1 MTRIIL
7 FLNKC
12 VPKMIAVAIIL
23 VIAILCLE
31 WYRGWKNRQLKE
43 LKKGSRKKAHGIIF
57 GKLGIKFVFSPWD
70 KEGHVGIFAASGT
83 GKTSAC
89 LIPTIRSI
97 SEKHVKSYTYA
108 IDISGDISKNCPD
121 VPYKLEYAPEKPD
134 TPPYNIFAPIDA
146 LDEIEDKY
154 EALEQLAFLLMPE
167 KVNMNDNARFFLVNG
182 RKILT
187 ASLIAFYPVGM
198 DFISICERIVQSS
211 WQELFRDIDNTG
223 NIDAIRYINGF
234 EGANEANTAGCK
246 QSCDDALKLFA
257 TNGKI
262 KRSIRRPKRGEKSV
276 EPKMIE
282 HSNIFVVIGE
292 DKLSLYAPLMN
303 ILTSQ
308 LMEYVGTRKV
318 TKNSPC
324 ILLCLDELASLHI
337 DGELILDGVRR
348 FRKRKCRLIL
358 LMQNTA
364 DLNIL
369 YGADVTRA
377 ILANLKYKVLLGGT
391 GLGEPESQ
399 KYFAEL
405 IGYKDST
412 KHSTS
417 SNAKQTTHTESEA
430 KEWVI
435 EPAELDRQGKD
446 TVILIAAD
454 EPDGYLKLKKN
465 YYFKR

>member
-7 FLNKC
+7 FLNEC
-12 VPKMIAVAIIL
+12 VPKMVAVAIIL

-31 WYRGWKNRQLKE
+31 WYRDWKNRQLKE

-57 GKLGIKFVFSPWD
+57 GKQGIRLVYSPED
-70 KEGHVGIFAASGT
+70 KEGHVGVFSASGT
-83 GKTSAC
+83 GKTASVG
-89 LIPTIRSI
+89 IPSLRAWHGT
-97 SEKHVKSYTYA
+97 SYT
-108 IDISGDISKNCPD
+108 IDISGDICKNCPD
-121 VPYKLEYAPEKPD
+121 MPHKLVYAPENPD
-134 TPPYNIFAPIDA
+134 TAPYDIFAPIDD
-146 LDEIEDKY
+146 LDATEDKY

-167 KVNMNDNARFFLVNG
+167 EVNMNDNARFFLVNG

-198 DFISICERIVQSS
+198 DFIPICERIVQSS
-211 WQELFRDIDNTG
+211 WQELFRDIDNTE
-223 NIDAIRYINGF
+223 NIDAMRYINGF

-262 KRSIRRPKRGEKSV
+262 KRSIRRPKKGEKSV
-276 EPKMIE
+276 EPKKIE
-282 HSNIFVVIGE
+282 HNNIFVVVGE

-308 LMEYVGTRKV
+308 IMQYIGTREVQKS
-318 TKNSPC
+318 SPA
-324 ILLCLDELASLHI
+324 ILLFLDEYGSLKL
-337 DGELILDGVRR
+337 DKELILDAVRR
-348 FRKRKCRLIL
+348 FRKRRCRIMV
-358 LMQNTA
+358 LMQNTV
-364 DLNIL
+364 DLNLL
-369 YGADVTRA
+369 YGADATRA
-377 ILANLKYKVLLGGT
+377 ILSNLKYKVLLG

-399 KYFAEL
+399 KYFASL

-435 EPAELDRQGKD
+435 EPADLDRQGKD
-446 TVILIAAD
+446 TVILIASD
-454 EPDGYLKLKKN
+454 EPEGYMKLKKN

>member
-7 FLNKC
+7 FLNEC
-12 VPKMIAVAIIL
+12 VPKMVAVAIIL

-31 WYRGWKNRQLKE
+31 WYRSWKDRQLKE
-43 LKKGSRKKAHGIIF
+43 LKKGTRKKAHGIIF
-57 GKLGIKFVFSPWD
+57 GKKGWKLVYSPEQA
-70 KEGHVGIFAASGT
+70 EGHVGVFSASGT
-83 GKTSAC
+83 GKTASIG
-89 LIPTIRSI
+89 IPTLRAW
-97 SEKHVKSYTYA
+97 KGTSYT
-108 IDISGDISKNCPD
+108 IDISGDIERNCPD
-121 VPYKLEYAPEKPD
+121 MPHKLVYAPEKPD
-134 TPPYNIFAPIDA
+134 TTPYNIFAPIDD
-146 LDEIEDKY
+146 LDATEDKN

-167 KVNMNDNARFFLVNG
+167 EPNMNDNARFFLVNG

-187 ASLIAFYPVGM
+187 ASFIGYYFQGM
-198 DFISICERIVQSS
+198 DFIEIAEKIVESS

-223 NIDAIRYINGF
+223 NIDAIRYVNGF

-262 KRSIRRPKRGEKSV
+262 KRSIRRPKKGEKSV
-276 EPKMIE
+276 EPKKIE
-282 HSNIFVVIGE
+282 QNNIFVILGE
-292 DKLSLYAPLMN
+292 EKLSLYAPLTN

-308 LMEYVGTRKV
+308 ILSYISTREVQK
-318 TKNSPC
+318 KSSPA
-324 ILLCLDELASLHI
+324 ILLFLDEYGSLKL
-337 DGELILDGVRR
+337 DKELILDAVRR
-348 FRKRKCRLIL
+348 FRKRRCRIMV
-358 LMQNTA
+358 LMQNTV
-364 DLNIL
+364 DLNLL
-369 YGADVTRA
+369 YGADATRA
-377 ILANLKYKVLLGGT
+377 ILSNLKYKVLLG

-399 KYFAEL
+399 KYFASL

>member
-1 MTRIIL
+1 VTRIIL
-7 FLNKC
+7 FLNEC
-12 VPKMIAVAIIL
+12 VPKMVAVAIIL
-23 VIAILCLE
+23 GIAILCLE

-57 GKLGIKFVFSPWD
+57 GKQGIRLVYSPED
-70 KEGHVGIFAASGT
+70 KEGHVGVFSASGT
-83 GKTSAC
+83 GKTASIG
-89 LIPTIRSI
+89 IPTLRAW
-97 SEKHVKSYTYA
+97 KGTSYT
-108 IDISGDISKNCPD
+108 IDISGDICKNCPD
-121 VPYKLEYAPEKPD
+121 MPHKLVYAPEKPD
-134 TPPYNIFAPIDA
+134 TTPYNIFAPIDD

-167 KVNMNDNARFFLVNG
+167 ELNMNDNARFFLVNG

-187 ASLIAFYPVGM
+187 ASLIAFYSKGM
-198 DFISICERIVQSS
+198 DFIEIAERIVGSS
-211 WQELFRDIDNTG
+211 WQELFRDIDNTE
-223 NIDAIRYINGF
+223 NIDAMRYINGF

-262 KRSIRRPKRGEKSV
+262 KRSIRRPKKGEQAV
-276 EPKMIE
+276 EPKKIE
-282 HSNIFVVIGE
+282 HNNIFVVVSE

-308 LMEYVGTRKV
+308 LMNYIGTREVQKSSQS
-318 TKNSPC
+318 SPT
-324 ILLCLDELASLHI
+324 ILLFLDEYGSLKL
-337 DGELILDGVRR
+337 DKELILDAVRR
-348 FRKRKCRLIL
+348 FRKRRCRIMV
-358 LMQNTA
+358 LMQNTV
-364 DLNIL
+364 DLNLL
-369 YGADVTRA
+369 YGADATRA
-377 ILANLKYKVLLGGT
+377 ILSNLKYKVLLG

-399 KYFAEL
+399 KYFASL
-405 IGYKDST
+405 IGYKNST

>member
-1 MTRIIL
+1 MKRIIL
-7 FLNKC
+7 FLNEC
-12 VPKMIAVAIIL
+12 VPKMAAVAIIL

-57 GKLGIKFVFSPWD
+57 GKKGRKFVYSPVTA
-70 KEGHVGIFAASGT
+70 EGHVGVFSASGT

-134 TPPYNIFAPIDA
+134 TTPYNIFAPIDD
-146 LDEIEDKY
+146 LDATEDKY

-167 KVNMNDNARFFLVNG
+167 EPNMNDNARFFLVNG

-187 ASLIAFYPVGM
+187 ASLIAFYQKL
-198 DFISICERIVQSS
+198 DFIAICEKVVGSS
-211 WQELFRDIDNTG
+211 YQELFRAIDESQ
-223 NIDAIRYINGF
+223 IEEAIMYINSF
-234 EGANEANTAGCK
+234 ENANPANTAGCK

-262 KRSIRRPKRGEKSV
+262 KRSIRRPKKGEKSV
-276 EPKMIE
+276 EPKKIE
-282 HSNIFVVIGE
+282 HNNIFVVVGE
-292 DKLSLYAPLMN
+292 DKLNLYAPLMN

-318 TKNSPC
+318 TENSPC

-369 YGADVTRA
+369 YGADATRA
-377 ILANLKYKVLLGGT
+377 ILSNLRYKVLLG

-399 KYFAEL
+399 QYFASL
-405 IGYKDST
+405 IGYRNST

-435 EPAELDRQGKD
+435 EPADLDRQGKD
-446 TVILIAAD
+446 TVILIASD
-454 EPDGYLKLKKN
+454 ESDGYMKLKKS
-465 YYFKR
+465 YYFKE

>member
-7 FLNKC
+7 FLNEC
-12 VPKMIAVAIIL
+12 VPKMVAVAIIL
-23 VIAILCLE
+23 VIAMLCLE

-57 GKLGIKFVFSPWD
+57 GKKGWKLVYSPEQAPSGGHIGVFS
-70 KEGHVGIFAASGT
+70 ATGT
-83 GKTSAC
+83 GKSSC
-89 LIPTIRSI
+89 MGIPSLRSW
-97 SEKHVKSYTYA
+97 KGTSYT
-108 IDISGDISKNCPD
+108 IDISGDIEMNCPD
-121 VPYKLEYAPEKPD
+121 MPHKLVYAPEKPD
-134 TPPYNIFAPIDA
+134 TTPYNIFAPIDD

-167 KVNMNDNARFFLVNG
+167 EPNMNDNARFFLVNG

-187 ASLIAFYPVGM
+187 ASLIAFYSKGM
-198 DFISICERIVQSS
+198 DFIEIAERIVGSS
-211 WQELFRDIDNTG
+211 WQELFRDIDNTE
-223 NIDAIRYINGF
+223 NIDAMRYINGF

-246 QSCDDALKLFA
+246 QSADDALKLFS

-262 KRSIRRPKRGEKSV
+262 KRSIRRPKKGEQAV
-276 EPKMIE
+276 EPKKIE
-282 HSNIFVVIGE
+282 YNNIFVVVGE

-308 LMEYVGTRKV
+308 IMQYIGTRKV
-318 TKNSPC
+318 KKNSPSV
-324 ILLCLDELASLHI
+324 LLFLDEFGSLKL
-337 DGELILDGVRR
+337 DSELILDGVRR
-348 FRKRKCRLIL
+348 FRKRRCRIMV
-358 LMQNTA
+358 LMQNTV
-364 DLNIL
+364 DLNLL
-369 YGADVTRA
+369 YGADATRA
-377 ILANLKYKVLLGGT
+377 ILSNLKYKVLLG

-435 EPAELDRQGKD
+435 EPADLDRQGKD

-454 EPDGYLKLKKN
+454 EPDGYMKLKKN

>member
-7 FLNKC
+7 FLNEC
-12 VPKMIAVAIIL
+12 VPKMVAVAIIL
-23 VIAILCLE
+23 GIAILCLE

-57 GKLGIKFVFSPWD
+57 GKQGIRLVYSPED
-70 KEGHVGIFAASGT
+70 KEGHVGVFSASGT
-83 GKTSAC
+83 GKTASIG
-89 LIPTIRSI
+89 IPTLRAW
-97 SEKHVKSYTYA
+97 KGTSYT
-108 IDISGDISKNCPD
+108 IDISGDICKNCPD
-121 VPYKLEYAPEKPD
+121 MPHKLVYAPEKPD
-134 TPPYNIFAPIDA
+134 TTPYNIFAPIDD

-167 KVNMNDNARFFLVNG
+167 ELNMNDNARFFLVNG

-187 ASLIAFYPVGM
+187 ASLIAFYSKGM
-198 DFISICERIVQSS
+198 DFIEIAERIVGSS
-211 WQELFRDIDNTG
+211 WQELFRDIDNTE
-223 NIDAIRYINGF
+223 NIDAMRYINGF

-262 KRSIRRPKRGEKSV
+262 KRSIRRPKKGEQAV
-276 EPKMIE
+276 EPKKIE
-282 HSNIFVVIGE
+282 HNNIFVVVSE

-308 LMEYVGTRKV
+308 LMNYIGTREVQKSSQS
-318 TKNSPC
+318 SPT
-324 ILLCLDELASLHI
+324 ILLFLDEYGSLKL
-337 DGELILDGVRR
+337 DKELILDAVRR
-348 FRKRKCRLIL
+348 FRKRRCRIMV
-358 LMQNTA
+358 LMQNTV
-364 DLNIL
+364 DLNLL
-369 YGADVTRA
+369 YGADATRA
-377 ILANLKYKVLLGGT
+377 ILSNLKYKVLLG

-399 KYFAEL
+399 KYFASL
-405 IGYKDST
+405 IGYKNST

>member
-1 MTRIIL
+1 MVVTRIIL
-7 FLNKC
+7 FLNDC
-12 VPKMIAVAIIL
+12 VPKMVAVSIIL

-57 GKLGIKFVFSPWD
+57 GKQGIRLVYSP
-70 KEGHVGIFAASGT
+70 EESESHVGCFAATGA
-83 GKTSAC
+83 GKTSC
-89 LIPTIRSI
+89 LGIPSLRSWQGT
-97 SEKHVKSYTYA
+97 SYT
-108 IDISGDISKNCPD
+108 IDISGDICKNCPD
-121 VPYKLEYAPEKPD
+121 MPHKLVYAPEKPD
-134 TPPYNIFAPIDA
+134 TSPYNIFAPIDD
-146 LDEIEDKY
+146 LNEIEDKY

-167 KVNMNDNARFFLVNG
+167 EVNMNDNARFFLVNG

-187 ASLIAFYPVGM
+187 ASLIAFYSKGM
-198 DFISICERIVQSS
+198 DFIEIAERIVSSS
-211 WQELFRDIDNTG
+211 WQELFRDIDNTE
-223 NIDAIRYINGF
+223 NMDAIRYINSF

-246 QSCDDALKLFA
+246 QSADDALKLFA

-262 KRSIRRPKRGEKSV
+262 KKSIRRPKKGEQAV
-276 EPKMIE
+276 EPKKIE
-282 HSNIFVVIGE
+282 HNNIFVVVGE

-308 LMEYVGTRKV
+308 IMQYIGTRQVK
-318 TKNSPC
+318 KNSPSV
-324 ILLCLDELASLHI
+324 LLFLDEFGSLKL
-337 DGELILDGVRR
+337 DSELILDGVRR
-348 FRKRKCRLIL
+348 FRKRRCRIMV
-358 LMQNTA
+358 LMQNTV
-364 DLNIL
+364 DLNLL
-369 YGADVTRA
+369 YGDDATRA
-377 ILANLKYKVLLGGT
+377 ILANLKYKVLLGG
-391 GLGEPESQ
+391 LGEPTSQ

-435 EPAELDRQGKD
+435 EPADLDRQGKN

-454 EPDGYLKLKKN
+454 EPDGYMKLKKN
-465 YYFKR
+465 YYF

>member
-1 MTRIIL
+1 MKQIIL
-7 FLNKC
+7 FLNDC
-12 VPKMIAVAIIL
+12 VPKMVAIAIIF
-23 VIAILCLE
+23 VVAILCLE
-31 WYRGWKNRQLKE
+31 WYRGWKDRQLKE
-43 LKKGSRKKAHGIIF
+43 LKKGTRKKAHGIIF
-57 GKLGIKFVFSPWD
+57 GKKGWKLVYSPEQA
-70 KEGHVGIFAASGT
+70 EGHVGVFASSGC
-83 GKTSAC
+83 GKTSA
-89 LIPTIRSI
+89 LGVTSLRSWRGT
-97 SEKHVKSYTYA
+97 SYT
-108 IDISGDISKNCPD
+108 IDISGDICKNCPD
-121 VPYKLEYAPEKPD
+121 MPHKLVYAPEKPD
-134 TPPYNIFAPIDA
+134 TTPYNIFAPIDDLNA
-146 LDEIEDKY
+146 IEDKN

-167 KVNMNDNARFFLVNG
+167 EPNMNDNARFFLVNG

-187 ASLIAFYPVGM
+187 ASFIGYYFQGM
-198 DFISICERIVQSS
+198 DFIEIAEKIVESS
-211 WQELFRDIDNTG
+211 WQELFRDIDNTE

-282 HSNIFVVIGE
+282 HSNIFVVVGE
-292 DKLSLYAPLMN
+292 DKLNLYAQLMN
-303 ILTSQ
+303 VLTSQ
-308 LMEYVGTRKV
+308 VFQYIGTRELQKD
-318 TKNSPC
+318 SPT
-324 ILLCLDELASLHI
+324 ILLFCDEFSSLKLSPEI
-337 DGELILDGVRR
+337 ILDAVRR
-348 FRKRKCRLIL
+348 FRKRRCRIMVLT
-358 LMQNTA
+358 QNTV
-364 DLNIL
+364 DLNLL
-369 YGADVTRA
+369 YGADATKA
-377 ILANLKYKVLLGGT
+377 ILSNLKYKVLLG

-399 KYFAEL
+399 KYFASL

-454 EPDGYLKLKKN
+454 EPEGYIKLKKN

>member
-7 FLNKC
+7 FLNDC
-12 VPKMIAVAIIL
+12 VPKIVTVAIIL

-43 LKKGSRKKAHGIIF
+43 LKKGTRKKAHGIIF
-57 GKLGIKFVFSPWD
+57 GKKGRKLVYSPEQA
-70 KEGHVGIFAASGT
+70 EGHVGVFASSGC
-83 GKTSAC
+83 GKTSA
-89 LIPTIRSI
+89 LGVTSLRSWRGT
-97 SEKHVKSYTYA
+97 SYT
-108 IDISGDISKNCPD
+108 IDISGDICKNCPD
-121 VPYKLEYAPEKPD
+121 MPHKLVYAPEKPD
-134 TPPYNIFAPIDA
+134 TTPYNIFAPIDDLNA
-146 LDEIEDKY
+146 IEDKN

-167 KVNMNDNARFFLVNG
+167 EPNMNDNARFFLVNG

-187 ASLIAFYPVGM
+187 ASFIGYYFQGM
-198 DFISICERIVQSS
+198 DFIEIAEKIVESS

-234 EGANEANTAGCK
+234 AGANEANTAGCK

-282 HSNIFVVIGE
+282 HSNIFVVVGE
-292 DKLSLYAPLMN
+292 DKLNLYAQLMN
-303 ILTSQ
+303 VLTSQ
-308 LMEYVGTRKV
+308 VFQYIGTRELQKD
-318 TKNSPC
+318 SPT
-324 ILLCLDELASLHI
+324 ILLFCDEFSSLKLSPEI
-337 DGELILDGVRR
+337 ILDAVRR
-348 FRKRKCRLIL
+348 FRKRRCRIMVLT
-358 LMQNTA
+358 QNTV
-364 DLNIL
+364 DLNLL
-369 YGADVTRA
+369 YGADATKA
-377 ILANLKYKVLLGGT
+377 ILSNLKYKVLLG

-399 KYFAEL
+399 KYFASL

-454 EPDGYLKLKKN
+454 EPDGYIKLKKN

>member
-1 MTRIIL
+1 MKQIIL
-7 FLNKC
+7 FLNDC
-12 VPKMIAVAIIL
+12 VPKMVAIAIIF
-23 VIAILCLE
+23 VVAILCLE
-31 WYRGWKNRQLKE
+31 WYRGWKDRQLKE
-43 LKKGSRKKAHGIIF
+43 LKKGTRKKAHGIIF
-57 GKLGIKFVFSPWD
+57 GKKGWKLVYSPEQA
-70 KEGHVGIFAASGT
+70 EGHVGVFASSGC
-83 GKTSAC
+83 GKTSA
-89 LIPTIRSI
+89 LGVTSLRSWRGT
-97 SEKHVKSYTYA
+97 SYT
-108 IDISGDISKNCPD
+108 IDISGDICKNCPD
-121 VPYKLEYAPEKPD
+121 MPHKLVYAPEKPD
-134 TPPYNIFAPIDA
+134 TTPYNIFAPIDDLNA
-146 LDEIEDKY
+146 IEDKN

-167 KVNMNDNARFFLVNG
+167 EPNMNDNARFFLVNG

-187 ASLIAFYPVGM
+187 ASFIGYYFQGM
-198 DFISICERIVQSS
+198 DFIEIAEKIVESS
-211 WQELFRDIDNTG
+211 WQELFRDIDNTE

-282 HSNIFVVIGE
+282 HSNIFVVVGE
-292 DKLSLYAPLMN
+292 DKLNLYAQLMN
-303 ILTSQ
+303 VLTSQ
-308 LMEYVGTRKV
+308 VFQYIGTRELQKD
-318 TKNSPC
+318 SPT
-324 ILLCLDELASLHI
+324 ILLFCDEFSSLKLSPEI
-337 DGELILDGVRR
+337 ILDAVRR
-348 FRKRKCRLIL
+348 FRKRRCRIMVLT
-358 LMQNTA
+358 QNTV
-364 DLNIL
+364 DLNLL
-369 YGADVTRA
+369 YGADATKA
-377 ILANLKYKVLLGGT
+377 ILSNLKYKVLLG

-399 KYFAEL
+399 KYFASL